1 MANKDCTKCYHQCGR
16 ATFDNEKYQ
25 EQLKASEEAMKQQT
39 LLESQRVMAE
49 RTIDMARKPADER
62 KLKAVWNTENT
73 EENRIEMDAMKALER
88 SIFEQAQAIAEG
100 NLRRENKYVDLR
112 YTELDKLLSNTIAN
126 IFSHPEQAI
135 RSAITAQD
143 IVREIKRFVTN
154 G

>member
-16 ATFDNEKYQ
+16 ATFDKEKYQ

-49 RTIDMARKPADER
+49 RTIDMAKKPADER
-62 KLKAVWNTENT
+62 KLKAVWNTE
-73 EENRIEMDAMKALER
+73 ENKIEIDETKALER
-88 SIFEQAQAIAEG
+88 SILEQAQAIAEG

-112 YTELDKLLSNTIAN
+112 YTELDKLLSHTIAN
-126 IFSHPEQAI
+126 IFSHPDQAI

>member
-1 MANKDCTKCYHQCGR
+1 MANKDCTKCYHKCGR

-49 RTIDMARKPADER
+49 RTIDMAKKPADER
-62 KLKAVWNTENT
+62 KLKAVWNTED
-73 EENRIEMDAMKALER
+73 NRIEIDEAKALER
-88 SIFEQAQAIAEG
+88 SILEQAQAIAEG

>member
-16 ATFDNEKYQ
+16 ATFDKEKYQ

-62 KLKAVWNTENT
+62 KLKAVWNTE
-73 EENRIEMDAMKALER
+73 ENKIEIDEMKALER
-88 SIFEQAQAIAEG
+88 SILEQAQAIAEG
-100 NLRRENKYVDLR
+100 NLRRENKYVDFH
-112 YTELDKLLSNTIAN
+112 YTELDKLLSHTIAN

>member
-1 MANKDCTKCYHQCGR
+1 MANKDCTKCHHQCGR
-16 ATFDNEKYQ
+16 ATFDKEKYQ
-25 EQLKASEEAMKQQT
+25 EQLKASEDAMKQQT

-49 RTIDMARKPADER
+49 RTIDMAKKPADER
-62 KLKAVWNTENT
+62 KLKAVWNTE
-73 EENRIEMDAMKALER
+73 ENKIEIDETKALER
-88 SIFEQAQAIAEG
+88 SILEQAQAIAEG

-112 YTELDKLLSNTIAN
+112 YTELDKLLSHTIAN
-126 IFSHPEQAI
+126 IFSHPDQAI

>member
-1 MANKDCTKCYHQCGR
+1 MANKDCTKCYHKCGR

-73 EENRIEMDAMKALER
+73 KENRIEMDETKALER
-88 SIFEQAQAIAEG
+88 SILEQAQAIAEG

-112 YTELDKLLSNTIAN
+112 YTELDKLLSHTIAN

-143 IVREIKRFVTN
+143 IIREIKRFVTN

>member
-62 KLKAVWNTENT
+62 KLIAVWNTE
-73 EENRIEMDAMKALER
+73 ENKIEIDEMKALER
-88 SIFEQAQAIAEG
+88 SILEQAQAIAEG

-112 YTELDKLLSNTIAN
+112 YTELDKLLSHTIAN
-126 IFSHPEQAI
+126 IFSHPDQAI

>member
-16 ATFDNEKYQ
+16 ATFDKEKYQ

-62 KLKAVWNTENT
+62 KLKAVWNTE
-73 EENRIEMDAMKALER
+73 ENKIEIDEMKALER
-88 SIFEQAQAIAEG
+88 SILEQAQAIAEG

-112 YTELDKLLSNTIAN
+112 YTELDKLLSHTIAN
-126 IFSHPEQAI
+126 IFSHPDQAI

>member
-16 ATFDNEKYQ
+16 ATFDKEKYQ

-62 KLKAVWNTENT
+62 KLKAVWNTEDNK
-73 EENRIEMDAMKALER
+73 IEFDAMKALER
-88 SIFEQAQAIAEG
+88 SIFEQAQAIAED

-112 YTELDKLLSNTIAN
+112 YTELDKLLSHTIAN
-126 IFSHPEQAI
+126 IFSHPDQAI

-143 IVREIKRFVTN
+143 IIREIKRFVTN

>member
-62 KLKAVWNTENT
+62 KLKAVWNTE
-73 EENRIEMDAMKALER
+73 ENKIEIDEMKALER
-88 SIFEQAQAIAEG
+88 SIVEQAQAIAEG

>member
-1 MANKDCTKCYHQCGR
+1 MANKDCTKCYNQCGR
-16 ATFDNEKYQ
+16 ATFDKEKYQ

-62 KLKAVWNTENT
+62 KLKAVWNTEDNK
-73 EENRIEMDAMKALER
+73 IEFDAMKALER
-88 SIFEQAQAIAEG
+88 SIFEQAQAIAED